1 MCLKIVLIWRI
12 QLKDFPSNCNFTAT
26 DVMFNTFASYLAA
39 LVRGANV
46 FLSPAMFFLFSKLKI
61 PAFFSVNPRNPILIL
76 VWLKMIAQ
84 DGHFPVK
91 VGWGECKGNFVVVH
105 VEGVT
110 CNLPQPETLWKKR
123 PWQRCFLVDFTKFL
137 RTTFYVERIRFLLL
151 NFVKKDWY
159 QPFTG
164 DCLCLKLVLIWINL
178 FFWYS
183 MDWFLYNNG
192 LCHER
197 VNFIFSYLSNRTQ
210 GVKIKTSYSDKSNIK
225 YGVPLGSILEPLL
238 SNID

>member
-76 VWLKMIAQ
+76 VWLKMIAK
-84 DGHFPVK
+84 DDHLPMK

-105 VEGVT
+105 VESVT
-110 CNLPQPETLWKKR
+110 CNLPQLATLWKKR
-123 PWQRCFLVDFTKFL
+123 PWQRCSLVDFTKFL
-137 RTTFYVERIRFLLL
+137 TTFYVEHIRLLLL

-159 QPFTG
+159 QPFTC

-178 FFWYS
+178 FLRYS
-183 MDWFLYNNG
+183 MDWFLYKNG

-197 VNFIFSYLSNRTQ
+197 VNLIFSYISNQTQ
-210 GVKIKTSYSDKSNIK
+210 RVKIKTSCSDKGNIK
-225 YGVPLGSILEPLL
+225 YGVPQGSILGPLL
-238 SNID
+238 FNID

>member
-76 VWLKMIAQ
+76 VWLKMIAK
-84 DGHFPVK
+84 DDHLPMK

-105 VEGVT
+105 VESVT
-110 CNLPQPETLWKKR
+110 CNLPQLATLWKKR
-123 PWQRCFLVDFTKFL
+123 PWQRCSLVDFTKFL
-137 RTTFYVERIRFLLL
+137 TTFYVEHIRLLLL

-159 QPFTG
+159 QPFTC

-178 FFWYS
+178 FLRYS

-197 VNFIFSYLSNRTQ
+197 VNSIFSYISNQTQ
-210 GVKIKTSYSDKSNIK
+210 RVKIKTSCSDKGNIK
-225 YGVPLGSILEPLL
+225 YGVPQGSILGPLL
-238 SNID
+238 FNID

>member
-76 VWLKMIAQ
+76 VWLKMIAK
-84 DGHFPVK
+84 DDHLPMK

-105 VEGVT
+105 VESVT
-110 CNLPQPETLWKKR
+110 CNLPQLATLWKKR
-123 PWQRCFLVDFTKFL
+123 PWQRCSLVDFTKFL
-137 RTTFYVERIRFLLL
+137 TTFYVEHIRLLLL

-159 QPFTG
+159 QPFTC

-178 FFWYS
+178 FLRYS

-197 VNFIFSYLSNRTQ
+197 VNLIFSYISNQTQ
-210 GVKIKTSYSDKSNIK
+210 RVKIKTSCSDKGNIK
-225 YGVPLGSILEPLL
+225 YGVPQGSILGPLL
-238 SNID
+238 FNID

>member
-26 DVMFNTFASYLAA
+26 DVMFSTFASYLAA

-76 VWLKMIAQ
+76 VWLKMIAK
-84 DGHFPVK
+84 DDHLPMK

-105 VEGVT
+105 VESVT
-110 CNLPQPETLWKKR
+110 CNLPQLATLWKKR
-123 PWQRCFLVDFTKFL
+123 PWQRCSLVDFTKFL
-137 RTTFYVERIRFLLL
+137 TTFYVEHIRLLLL

-159 QPFTG
+159 QPFTC
-164 DCLCLKLVLIWINL
+164 DCLCLKLFLIWINL
-178 FFWYS
+178 FLRYS

-197 VNFIFSYLSNRTQ
+197 VNLIFSYISNRTQ
-210 GVKIKTSYSDKSNIK
+210 RVKIKTSCSDKGNIK
-225 YGVPLGSILEPLL
+225 YGVPQGSILGPLL
-238 SNID
+238 FNID

>member
-1 MCLKIVLIWRI
+1 
-12 QLKDFPSNCNFTAT
+12 
-26 DVMFNTFASYLAA
+26 MFNTFASYLAA

-76 VWLKMIAQ
+76 VWLKMIAK
-84 DGHFPVK
+84 DDHLPMK

-105 VEGVT
+105 VESVT
-110 CNLPQPETLWKKR
+110 CNLPQLATLWKKR
-123 PWQRCFLVDFTKFL
+123 PWQRCSLVDFTKFL
-137 RTTFYVERIRFLLL
+137 TTFYVEHIRLLLL

-159 QPFTG
+159 QPFTC

-178 FFWYS
+178 FLRYS
-183 MDWFLYNNG
+183 MDWFLYKNG

-197 VNFIFSYLSNRTQ
+197 VNLIFSYISNQTQ
-210 GVKIKTSYSDKSNIK
+210 RVKIKTSCSDKGNIK
-225 YGVPLGSILEPLL
+225 YGVPQGSILGPLL
-238 SNID
+238 FNID

>member
-76 VWLKMIAQ
+76 VWLKMIAK
-84 DGHFPVK
+84 DDHLPMK

-105 VEGVT
+105 VESVT
-110 CNLPQPETLWKKR
+110 CNLPQLATLWKKR
-123 PWQRCFLVDFTKFL
+123 PWQRCSLVDFTKFL
-137 RTTFYVERIRFLLL
+137 TTFYVEHIRLLLL

-159 QPFTG
+159 QPFTC

-178 FFWYS
+178 FLRYS

-197 VNFIFSYLSNRTQ
+197 VNLIFSYISNRTQ
-210 GVKIKTSYSDKSNIK
+210 RVKIKTSCSDKGNIK
-225 YGVPLGSILEPLL
+225 YGVPQGSILGPLL
-238 SNID
+238 FNID

>member
-1 MCLKIVLIWRI
+1 
-12 QLKDFPSNCNFTAT
+12 
-26 DVMFNTFASYLAA
+26 MFNTFTSYLAA

-76 VWLKMIAQ
+76 VWLKMIAK
-84 DGHFPVK
+84 DDHLPMK

-105 VEGVT
+105 VESVT
-110 CNLPQPETLWKKR
+110 CNLPQLATLWKKR
-123 PWQRCFLVDFTKFL
+123 PWQRCSLVDFTKFL
-137 RTTFYVERIRFLLL
+137 TTFYVEHIRLLLL

-159 QPFTG
+159 EPFTC

-178 FFWYS
+178 FLRYS

-197 VNFIFSYLSNRTQ
+197 VNLIFSYISNQTQ
-210 GVKIKTSYSDKSNIK
+210 RVKIKTSCSDKGNIK
-225 YGVPLGSILEPLL
+225 YGVPQGSILGPLL
-238 SNID
+238 FNID

>member
-26 DVMFNTFASYLAA
+26 DVIFNTFASYLAA
-39 LVRGANV
+39 LVRGTNV

-76 VWLKMIAQ
+76 VWLKMIAK
-84 DGHFPVK
+84 DDHLPMK

-105 VEGVT
+105 VESVT
-110 CNLPQPETLWKKR
+110 FNLPQLATLWKKR
-123 PWQRCFLVDFTKFL
+123 PWQRCSLVDFTKFL
-137 RTTFYVERIRFLLL
+137 TTFYVEHIRLLLL

-159 QPFTG
+159 QPFTC

-178 FFWYS
+178 FLRYS

-197 VNFIFSYLSNRTQ
+197 VNLIFSYISNRTQ
-210 GVKIKTSYSDKSNIK
+210 RVKIKTSCSDKGNIK
-225 YGVPLGSILEPLL
+225 YGVPQGSILGPLL
-238 SNID
+238 FNID

>member
-76 VWLKMIAQ
+76 VWLKMIAK
-84 DGHFPVK
+84 DDHLPMK

-105 VEGVT
+105 VESVT
-110 CNLPQPETLWKKR
+110 CNLPQLATLWKKR
-123 PWQRCFLVDFTKFL
+123 PWQRCTLVDFTKFL
-137 RTTFYVERIRFLLL
+137 TTFYVGHIRLLLL

-159 QPFTG
+159 QPFTC

-178 FFWYS
+178 FLRYS

-197 VNFIFSYLSNRTQ
+197 VNLIFSYISNQTQ
-210 GVKIKTSYSDKSNIK
+210 RVKIKTSCSDKGNIK
-225 YGVPLGSILEPLL
+225 YGVPQGSILGPLL
-238 SNID
+238 FNID